1 MRSAAKHVERKG
13 KGWRP
18 QGNRD
23 EKEAQGLRSRKKV
36 RSSERNDN
44 RKRSWHFKRTGETDK
59 KSAQIILVQETSAPI
74 AAFECDTCYFE
85 SDKEPTQPL
94 GQINHGGRQSRGF
107 KIRPTLSIG
116 YRHFLRN
123 ASAL

>member
-59 KSAQIILVQETSAPI
+59 KSAQRILVQETSA
-74 AAFECDTCYFE
+74 
-85 SDKEPTQPL
+85 
-94 GQINHGGRQSRGF
+94 QSRLLNATPAIL
-107 KIRPTLSIG
+107 KAIRSQ
-116 YRHFLRN
+116 RSR
-123 ASAL
+123 